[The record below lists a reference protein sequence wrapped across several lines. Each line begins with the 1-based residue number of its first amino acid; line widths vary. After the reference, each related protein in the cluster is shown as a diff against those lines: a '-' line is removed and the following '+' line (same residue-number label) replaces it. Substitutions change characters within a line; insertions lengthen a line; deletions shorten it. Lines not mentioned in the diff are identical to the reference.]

1 MWSYLSFWCLY
12 FLNLIP
18 FHATFSIIHE
28 RLDKDNT
35 YRILLLFSIC
45 CTSYTRFAKHIHSL
59 TSAIKTSC
67 LCQSQPKD
75 IRRLPVASVK
85 CPLLPKHYSFS
96 QRIWFWLHNKFFL
109 RQDAYKIETRV
120 MKCQKM
126 KRLAIEL
133 HFLIGN

>member
-1 MWSYLSFWCLY
+1 MWSYLSFWCLL

-18 FHATFSIIHE
+18 FHETFSIIHE

-35 YRILLLFSIC
+35 YRIQLLLFSIC
-45 CTSYTRFAKHIHSL
+45 CTSYSRFAKHIHSL

-67 LCQSQPKD
+67 PCQSQPID
-75 IRRLPVASVK
+75 IRRLLVTSVK

-109 RQDAYKIETRV
+109 DNIL
-120 MKCQKM
+120 
-126 KRLAIEL
+126 KRLRLEL
-133 HFLIGN
+133 WNVRKWKDWQ